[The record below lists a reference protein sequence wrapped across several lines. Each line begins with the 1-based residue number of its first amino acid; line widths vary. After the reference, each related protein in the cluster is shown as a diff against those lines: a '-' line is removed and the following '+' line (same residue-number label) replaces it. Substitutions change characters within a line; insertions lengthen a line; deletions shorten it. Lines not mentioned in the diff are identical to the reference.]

1 MLAGSRVTV
10 RRFGCTPVRGT
21 AAMGAGI
28 GGVGRECRGR
38 TSSLARAVAG
48 RRRILAPSYVASAVR
63 TNLCGRM
70 TGTAVYE
77 IRRART
83 REELAAA
90 LALRHDVFCVEQGV
104 PERDE
109 LDGRDHEGI
118 HLVAVRDGEL
128 LATCRIVLVGS
139 TAQFSRL
146 AVRRS
151 ARRQGIATALLGARR
166 RGVAAGRGAADRAP
180 RPDLRSR
187 AIRAGRLPPARPG
200 LLGGGDRAH
209 RDGEAPRLSVPCRFA

>member
-1 MLAGSRVTV
+1 MLAGSRV
-10 RRFGCTPVRGT
+10 
-21 AAMGAGI
+21 
-28 GGVGRECRGR
+28 
-38 TSSLARAVAG
+38 VA
-48 RRRILAPSYVASAVR
+48 VASAAHPSAAALFGRGVVGRQVVGSRVPRGGR
-63 TNLCGRM
+63 TNLCGQM

-151 ARRQGIATALLGARR
+151 ARRQGIATALLALADEESRRGGARR
-166 RGVAAGRGAADRAP
+166 IVLHAQTYARDLYEQAGYRPRGRVFWEAGIEHIAMEKPLD
-180 RPDLRSR
+180 
-187 AIRAGRLPPARPG
+187 
-200 LLGGGDRAH
+200 
-209 RDGEAPRLSVPCRFA
+209 